1 MRKRAIARPD
11 GGVAGSRRFG
21 ALFAALVIL
30 GAGGCG
36 YHLRGTGSSLPPDIK
51 TIGIPV
57 FRNMTTRYDLDV
69 KLTRAVVGELV
80 ARGRVEVA
88 ADPAAADAVLEGE
101 ITGFSA
107 NPIGFSGGNR
117 ADKYNVTV
125 TARVTLRDRSSARPL
140 YDNPAFVYQQEYD
153 VPPGESFESLQ
164 SEAIDKI
171 AEKFARSLVVSLL
184 EGF

>member
-1 MRKRAIARPD
+1 MPKRAIARPD

-69 KLTRAVVGELV
+69 KLTRAVVDEFV
-80 ARGRVEVA
+80 ARGKVRIVGDRAE
-88 ADPAAADAVLEGE
+88 ADAVLEGV
-101 ITGFSA
+101 ITSFSA
-107 NPIGFSGGNR
+107 TPIGFSGGGQ
-117 ADKYNVTV
+117 ADRYNITV
-125 TARVTLRDRSSARPL
+125 TASIILKGRDGEKAVFS
-140 YDNPAFVYQQEYD
+140 NPSFVYNQEYS
-153 VPPGESFESLQ
+153 VPVGGEFETFQ
-164 SEAIDKI
+164 TEAIDKI
-171 AEKFARSLVVSLL
+171 AGQFARSLVVSIL